1 MTDGLLVPADPLTP
15 RRAEDAAAQLLD
27 QLRQG
32 DENGLSGLYDLYG
45 RLVYSIA
52 YRILKDSGEAE
63 DMVQEV
69 FFKVYRS
76 AGTKISGKGNVRRWI
91 ITIVY
96 NCSLDRWRHLS
107 LRKFYKSDP
116 LETISESETSVSMDY
131 SELLAIQQRLSNA
144 LALLSAPQQATLR
157 LYFSEGY
164 SLREIADCLQDSF
177 PNVRNHFYRGLA
189 KLRSLIANEDCLESV
204 RIEDA

>member
-1 MTDGLLVPADPLTP
+1 MTDGLLVPADPLIQ
-15 RRAEDAAAQLLD
+15 RKSEDAAEQLLE
-27 QLRQG
+27 QLRHG
-32 DENGLSGLYDLYG
+32 DENGLAGLYDLYG

-76 AGTKISGKGNVRRWI
+76 ADTKISGKGNVRRWI

-96 NCSLDRWRHLS
+96 NCSLDRWRHLC

-131 SELLAIQQRLSNA
+131 SELLAIQQRLSSA
-144 LALLSAPQQATLR
+144 LALLSAPQQSTLR

-164 SLREIADCLQDSF
+164 SLREIADRLQDSF

-189 KLRSLIANEDCLESV
+189 KLRSLIANEDSLESV

>member
-1 MTDGLLVPADPLTP
+1 MTDGLLVPADPLIQ
-15 RRAEDAAAQLLD
+15 RRAEDAAELLLD

-32 DENGLSGLYDLYG
+32 DQNGLAGLYDLYG

-69 FFKVYRS
+69 FLKVYRS
-76 AGTKISGKGNVRRWI
+76 VGTKISGKGNVRRWI
-91 ITIVY
+91 VTIVY

-116 LETISESETSVSMDY
+116 LETIPDSETSVSMDY
-131 SELLAIQQRLSNA
+131 SELLATRQRLSSA

-189 KLRSLIANEDCLESV
+189 KLRSLIASEDALGSV